1 MKDIQDT
8 LNTIIETQDRM
19 LKKADS
25 INEKLNEIQKIISQ
39 YPNDMELG
47 KAIRKKYNE
56 INKNENG

>member
-1 MKDIQDT
+1 MNDIQET
-8 LNTIIETQDRM
+8 LKTIIETQDRM

-47 KAIRKKYNE
+47 KIVRQKFSNTNDE
-56 INKNENG
+56 R

>member
-1 MKDIQDT
+1 MNDIQET
-8 LNTIIETQDRM
+8 LKIIIETQDRM

-47 KAIRKKYNE
+47 KIIRQKFNNTNDE
-56 INKNENG
+56 R

>member
-1 MKDIQDT
+1 MNDIQET
-8 LNTIIETQDRM
+8 LKTIIETQDRM

-47 KAIRKKYNE
+47 KIIRQKFNNTNDE
-56 INKNENG
+56 R